1 MMPKLLPLLGTAAM
15 LCACEARIGNDAPP
29 VADNSSA
36 AGKAEEGKVTIE
48 APGFNM
54 SIDIPEGVRA
64 HSDMDDENGLIYPG
78 STFSGVH
85 VVGRPEGP
93 DGNSEGEV
101 ELRFSTGDGTDRVVA
116 WYRDPAR
123 NADFTVQSVSREGNG
138 FAINGT
144 STGEGNDGQFTLRV
158 TPRAGG
164 GTEGRMVLSDRSH

>member
-29 VADNSSA
+29 VADNATA

-64 HSDMDDENGLIYPG
+64 HSGMDSDNGLLYPG
-78 STFSGVH
+78 ANFSGVH

-93 DGNSEGEV
+93 NGDSEGEV
-101 ELRFSTGDGTDRVVA
+101 ELRFNTGDATDRVVA
-116 WYRDPAR
+116 WYRIRPAMPISPFSRSAAKATASPLPVPAR
-123 NADFTVQSVSREGNG
+123 AT
-138 FAINGT
+138 T
-144 STGEGNDGQFTLRV
+144 SISLL
-158 TPRAGG
+158 A
-164 GTEGRMVLSDRSH
+164 